1 MITREQAVKFSG
13 YERLHYTGLIY
24 QGSRPVGQATCNYSN
39 KRGRVGLGN
48 GPYEF
53 RVTGMT
59 KTWKTR
65 DDWRVPIKH
74 GLREH
79 WYLDQD
85 NAQLFHLAE
94 NCPET
99 TRDEVLP

>member
-1 MITREQAVKFSG
+1 
-13 YERLHYTGLIY
+13 
-24 QGSRPVGQATCNYSN
+24 
-39 KRGRVGLGN
+39 
-48 GPYEF
+48 
-53 RVTGMT
+53 MT